1 MGGHTDNDGGAAP
14 VLRRRRLRS
23 VAALATVAAVAVGA
37 ALWLRDYRRQHR
49 FDPLIAEAAAAHGVD
64 ARLIWRVVRRESRF
78 CPEAVGA
85 AGEIGLMQITVGAAQ
100 DWALANRQPPPAREA
115 LFDPALNLRI
125 GAWYLARAL
134 TFWGH
139 RDEPAVYALAEYNA
153 GRSNALRWA
162 ANAADANAFL
172 DAITYPSTRRYIRD
186 VLGHR

>member
-14 VLRRRRLRS
+14 VLRRRWLWRIAAL
-23 VAALATVAAVAVGA
+23 VTAAALAGGA
-37 ALWLRDYRRQHR
+37 ALWLREYRRQHR

-64 ARLIWRVVRRESRF
+64 AHLVWRVVRRESRF
-78 CPEAVGA
+78 YPDAVGKS
-85 AGEIGLMQITVGAAQ
+85 GEIGLMQITVGAAQ
-100 DWALANRQPPPAREA
+100 DWALANRQTPPARDA

-125 GAWYLARAL
+125 GTWYLARAL
-134 TFWGH
+134 AFWGH
-139 RDEPAVYALAEYNA
+139 RDEPAVFALAEYNA

-162 ANAADANAFL
+162 ANAADARTFL